1 MSRWI
6 LPVLLVSLTLPLF
19 AQGRT
24 TALVVIEG
32 LRWQQVERGEI
43 GGLYVLAQ
51 YGAVGLMSAGAVDE
65 VERFALTLQTGK
77 RWPRSATREGVQLRD
92 RLPQLRWLTE
102 DAARAGVRVEVQVI
116 PPDPRIAEY
125 LTPRQSPE
133 QAPETLQIW
142 WLRSEGESLSQTLE
156 RAIGPLN
163 PERDRLLIA
172 GVPPRGE
179 SLAPVIL
186 AGSGLP
192 TGVLTSATTRTTGIV
207 SDVDLAPT
215 VLQWMGVPLRVGEHP
230 MHVVRQEPFSTVQS
244 LARRCHWNAQGLIP
258 VGVLQ
263 VAGGLAAVLIALRTI
278 GARRAS
284 RRTKLLL
291 SVAIGAL
298 LSLPAGTVLAP
309 YLPASLF
316 AQYVANV
323 LLAAAGLSLAAHWG
337 AWEQPFRAY
346 IRACALSAL
355 IIIADAVGGQHGV
368 KSSMYSAYALSGIR
382 FYGIGNEL
390 MGVLVGCALA
400 WGLYGLPTLLRGL
413 LWIAVAGVLAT
424 PAWGANIGGLLTSA
438 GGLGCA
444 WESGRATGRRL
455 WIRCACW
462 LIGGLLAAIAVMWL
476 DSLSVSPSHAG
487 EAWLRWRSE
496 GWKAVADTFSSKA
509 LLMARVLLSP
519 FAWGVLLA
527 IGVALWKLRHSG
539 MITSLWK
546 DGQEQYL
553 PWLACMMAAFV
564 FNDSGFVP
572 AAAILGVGVGTVLT
586 HKLQEVENGSIG

>member
-1 MSRWI
+1 M
-6 LPVLLVSLTLPLF
+6 LLVSLTLPLF

-32 LRWQQVERGEI
+32 LRWQQVEHGEI

-51 YGAVGLMSAGAVDE
+51 YGSVGLMSVGAVDE

-77 RWPRSATREGVQLRD
+77 RWSRSATREGAHLQE
-92 RLPQLRWLTE
+92 RLSPLRWLTE
-102 DAARAGVRVEVQVI
+102 DAARAGVRVEVRVI
-116 PPDPRIAEY
+116 PPNPRIAEY

-133 QAPETLQIW
+133 QARETLQIW
-142 WLRSEGESLSQTLE
+142 WLRSEGDSLSQTLE

-192 TGVLTSATTRTTGIV
+192 TGVLTSATTRTAGIV

-215 VLQWMGVPLRVGEHP
+215 LLQWMGVPLRAGEHP
-230 MHVVRQEPFSTVQS
+230 MRVVRQEPFSTVQS
-244 LARRCHWNAQGLIP
+244 LARRCRWNAQGLIP
-258 VGVLQ
+258 IGVLQ
-263 VAGGLAAVLIALRTI
+263 VAGGLVAVLMALRTI

-323 LLAAAGLSLAAHWG
+323 LLAAAGLSLVAHWG

-346 IRACALSAL
+346 IRACALSVL
-355 IIIADAVGGQHGV
+355 VILADAVGGQHGV
-368 KSSMYSAYALSGIR
+368 KSSLYSAYALSGIR

-400 WGLYGLPTLLRGL
+400 WGLHGLPALLRGL
-413 LWIAVAGVLAT
+413 LWIAVAGVLAM

-438 GGLGCA
+438 VGLGCA
-444 WESGRATGRRL
+444 WESGRVTGRRL
-455 WIRCACW
+455 WVRCTGW
-462 LIGGLLAAIAVMWL
+462 LIAGLLAVVAVMWL
-476 DSLSVSPSHAG
+476 DSLSASPSHAG

-496 GWKAVADTFSSKA
+496 GWEAVADTFSSKA
-509 LLMARVLLSP
+509 SLMVRVLLSP
-519 FAWGVLLA
+519 FTWGVLLA
-527 IGVALWKLRHSG
+527 VGVALWKMRHSG
-539 MITSLWK
+539 MLTSLWK
-546 DGQEQYL
+546 EGRGEYL
-553 PWLACMMAAFV
+553 PWLACMAAAFV

-586 HKLQEVENGSIG
+586 HKLQEVENGSSG